1 MAEITTRIIEQPGSI
16 SKVKAQA
23 LTRMIQQFY
32 LSAPPELRAEID
44 KRAEELR
51 KRKETSA

>member
-23 LTRMIQQFY
+23 LARMIQQFY